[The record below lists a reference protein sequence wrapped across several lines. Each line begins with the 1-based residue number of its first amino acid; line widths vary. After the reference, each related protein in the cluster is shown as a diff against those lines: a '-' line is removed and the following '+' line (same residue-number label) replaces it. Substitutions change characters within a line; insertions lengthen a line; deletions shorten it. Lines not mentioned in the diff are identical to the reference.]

1 MMEGMVE
8 MRCRWWWIL
17 SAAALVFPWN
27 RPGAEPEEVVAEIA
41 GDNITRAD
49 LERFRS
55 SVQRTLPPSAPAQSD
70 SALLRALVDK
80 KALLLEARE
89 QGIGEEP
96 WLGRAV
102 ERFRKNQLIKMYVY
116 REVTQKVSLSEEEI
130 LAFFEETHRDRA
142 LRISGMLLPTRKEA
156 EEAIQ
161 ALAAGADFAG
171 MSRERSLYDPAR
183 ETGGDSMEY
192 LKKDGIVEALHGIF
206 ELEVGELSEPIPYFY
221 KGATNY
227 AVIRVTDEIPVSLGP
242 VSPSLAAARARH
254 PWIDELYEIK
264 LKARRKALLD
274 SLYEAY
280 SPRETG
286 RLHELFRE
294 FSAAGLESSTLP
306 DGILCRYEGGNLSFE
321 DFVTLVPEA
330 NLGPEMMDQPDLLE
344 SLLQE
349 RAIPA
354 QLFLEEMKLLTRGE
368 EDPELEAATAD
379 KRDDLILS
387 ALRKGAVD
395 DRIPPPSPS
404 ESFAFYEAHPEKFRT
419 WEEVVVIEILVAF
432 RELARQLRD
441 RLSAGEDASELA
453 RMHTIREGA
462 AHHDGLIE
470 LTKRSRF
477 PELYRESKGT
487 EVGQVVGP
495 VRVENGFSVFK
506 VVEIRPPE
514 VKPFDDESRRR
525 ASGYLRVD
533 SLRRGFVEYARELR
547 KKYGAR
553 TYLR

>member
-1 MMEGMVE
+1 

-17 SAAALVFPWN
+17 SAAALLFPWN
-27 RPGAEPEEVVAEIA
+27 RVGAEPEEVVAET
-41 GDNITRAD
+41 GGEKITRAD

-55 SVQRTLPPSAPAQSD
+55 SVQRTLSPEAPAQSD
-70 SALLRALVDK
+70 SALLRSLVDK
-80 KALLLEARE
+80 KTLLMEAQE
-89 QGIGEEP
+89 QGIGEEA

-102 ERFRKNQLIKMYVY
+102 ERFRKNQLVEMYAY
-116 REVTQKVSLSEEEI
+116 REVTRKVAVSEEEMR
-130 LAFFEETHRDRA
+130 AYFKETDRDRA
-142 LRISGMLLPTRKEA
+142 LRISAILLPTRKEA

-171 MSRERSLYDPAR
+171 MARERSLYDPAR

-192 LKKDGIVEALHGIF
+192 LRKDGIVEALHGIF

-221 KGATNY
+221 KGATKY
-227 AVIRVTDEIPVSLGP
+227 AVIKVTDEIPVSFGP
-242 VSPSLAAARARH
+242 ISLTLERARARH

-264 LKARRKALLD
+264 LKARRQALLD
-274 SLYEAY
+274 SLYEVY

-286 RLHELFRE
+286 RLQELFGE
-294 FSAAGLESSTLP
+294 FSSAGVGSTTLP
-306 DGILCRYEGGNLSFE
+306 EGILCRYEGGSLSFE

-330 NLGPEMMDQPDLLE
+330 NLGPEMTDQPGLLE

-349 RAIPA
+349 RAVPA
-354 QLFLEEMKLLTRGE
+354 HLFLEEMKRLIRGE
-368 EDPELEAATAD
+368 EDPRLEAATAA
-379 KRDDLILS
+379 KRDDLLLS
-387 ALRKGAVD
+387 TLRKRAVD
-395 DRIPPPSPS
+395 DRIPLPSEA
-404 ESFAFYEAHPEKFRT
+404 ESFAYYEAHPEKFQT
-419 WEEVVVIEILVAF
+419 WEEVAVIEILVAF

-441 RLSAGEDASELA
+441 RLEAGEDASELA

-462 AHHDGLIE
+462 AHHDGLIQ

-477 PELYRESKGT
+477 PELYKAAKGT
-487 EVGQVVGP
+487 EVGQAVGP

-525 ASGYLRVD
+525 ARGYLRIEA
-533 SLRRGFVEYARELR
+533 LKRGFVEYARELR

>member
-1 MMEGMVE
+1 MMY
-8 MRCRWWWIL
+8 
-17 SAAALVFPWN
+17 A
-27 RPGAEPEEVVAEIA
+27 
-41 GDNITRAD
+41 
-49 LERFRS
+49 
-55 SVQRTLPPSAPAQSD
+55 
-70 SALLRALVDK
+70 
-80 KALLLEARE
+80 
-89 QGIGEEP
+89 
-96 WLGRAV
+96 
-102 ERFRKNQLIKMYVY
+102 Y
-116 REVTQKVSLSEEEI
+116 REVTQSVSVSGEEM
-130 LAFFEETHRDRA
+130 LAYFKETHRDRA
-142 LRISGMLLPTRKEA
+142 LRISGILLPTRKEA

-171 MSRERSLYDPAR
+171 MARERSLYDPAR

-192 LKKDGIVEALHGIF
+192 LKKDGVVPALHGIF
-206 ELEVGELSEPIPYFY
+206 ELEVGELSEPIPFYY

-227 AVIRVTDEIPVSLGP
+227 AVIKVTDEIPVGFGPISLT
-242 VSPSLAAARARH
+242 LDRARARH

-274 SLYEAY
+274 SLYEVY

-306 DGILCRYEGGNLSFE
+306 DGILCRYEGGSLSFE

-330 NLGPEMMDQPDLLE
+330 NLGPEMTDQPDLLE

-354 QLFLEEMKLLTRGE
+354 QLFLEEMQRLAPGE

-379 KRDDLILS
+379 KRDDLLLS
-387 ALRKGAVD
+387 TLRKRAVD
-395 DRIPPPSPS
+395 DRIPPPSAA
-404 ESFAFYEAHPEKFRT
+404 ESFAYYEAHPEKFKT
-419 WEEVVVIEILVAF
+419 WEEVVVIETLVAF

-441 RLSAGEDASELA
+441 RLDAGEDAAELA

-462 AHHDGLIE
+462 AHHDGLME

-477 PELYRESKGT
+477 PELYKAAKGA
-487 EVGQVVGP
+487 EAGQVLGP

-506 VVEIRPPE
+506 VVENRPPE

-525 ASGYLRVD
+525 AGGYLRIEA
-533 SLRRGFVEYARELR
+533 LKRGFVETARELR
-547 KKYGAR
+547 KKYGAK